1 MNVVLSTTLIAL
13 AVIGVSGAALLTG
26 HASFDQFMGLSAAFG
41 GVAGGAHLAGAAVV
55 GKSGGA

>member
-26 HASFDQFMGLSAAFG
+26 HASFDQFLGLAASFG
-41 GVAGGAHLAGAAVV
+41 GVAGGAHLAGAAATK
-55 GKSGGA
+55 KSTP